1 MYFSLVLDNELLL
14 LITQINSSPTCF
26 LGYSFFT
33 LIDGGWDQ
41 ELSSLAT
48 SSHWGVEGLLGW

>member
-41 ELSSLAT
+41 EF
-48 SSHWGVEGLLGW
+48 VIPNNQ